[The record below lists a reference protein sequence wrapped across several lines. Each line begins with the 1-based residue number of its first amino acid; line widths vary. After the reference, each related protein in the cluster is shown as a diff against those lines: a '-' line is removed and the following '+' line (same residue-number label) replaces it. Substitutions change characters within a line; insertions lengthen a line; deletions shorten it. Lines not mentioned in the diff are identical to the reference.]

1 MQNQGNEGVEKK
13 KRIVFSK
20 EDHLRV
26 TRIYVEV
33 ENQFGNIS
41 ENRKATHVSLLYKQQ
56 YSQNRSEST
65 IKKTSTSGKI
75 RRHLFPTL
83 TALDLLLFVKKIV
96 SPFFMHCL
104 TT

>member
-56 YSQNRSEST
+56 YSQNISEST
-65 IKKTSTSGKI
+65 IKKHQRVEKSDDICFQLS
-75 RRHLFPTL
+75 RP
-83 TALDLLLFVKKIV
+83 
-96 SPFFMHCL
+96 
-104 TT
+104 